1 MRGPKLTAA
10 NIERLVKEVDVEL
23 SANNSS
29 TVRNAVQND
38 ELLSHS
44 ASPHHRSSS
53 ASVASFGHVSQSS
66 GVEAPTDYR
75 AAKPSAVTPAVPNTK
90 RKLSD
95 AATKPS
101 AVTPAVQKT
110 KQKLSDAATK
120 PSAVTPAIPKTKQQ
134 LSNAAQSMFSP
145 TETMQPKVALVTPCA
160 DRRQADT
167 KRESTPLR
175 QSDKRFSQAREGWSE
190 SEISDYEDNVENAI
204 GHEAR
209 TKNEDSVEDY
219 DDCQI
224 DLDANM
230 SSEKSAEVNT
240 CLGMLSR
247 PRSYWSSSGYILF
260 FVSLMVFCLEVPQRL
275 PETMVRF
282 EGRNVFAQHSSTFHE
297 WLRDVE
303 VIAPPPGFSFVRD
316 VEVVAPRPG
325 FSIVGSEG
333 VSLGAIVLIAAIF
346 GGM

>member
-75 AAKPSAVTPAVPNTK
+75 AA
-90 RKLSD
+90 
-95 AATKPS
+95 KPS

>member
-90 RKLSD
+90 R
-95 AATKPS
+95 
-101 AVTPAVQKT
+101 
-110 KQKLSDAATK
+110 KLSDAATK